1 MGKKGK
7 LIVSLGIAVG
17 ALVITPCSFSCIF
30 HGSGSS
36 SFLNCC
42 ETSISVENWFSF
54 WITFLAGAASVAVA
68 VIALNISTNTEKAR
82 IKDRLNIERLYFIP
96 TKVVMPLSMD
106 APMLTAYMPRDIALL
121 NDAHVCKVDCKYDN
135 DNSISLEV
143 HEHLDVCAPHFT
155 MEVSANGK
163 KEIIDMIEHWK
174 VHSGTDDDNQN
185 KLDISLA
192 ACYRGLNYHGGIVTY
207 GVEIRFWLKYFD
219 DEHIDILNSSAKTLS
234 TKELQLLLA
243 NSGLDYTALGK

>member
-7 LIVSLGIAVG
+7 LIISLVIALGV
-17 ALVITPCSFSCIF
+17 LVITPYLFSCIF

-36 SFLNCC
+36 SFLNFP

-54 WITFLAGAASVAVA
+54 WITFLAGTASVVVA
-68 VIALNISTNTEKAR
+68 VIALHISTNTEKAR
-82 IKDRLNIERLYFIP
+82 IEDRLNTERLYFIP
-96 TKVVMPLSMD
+96 TKVVMPLSLD
-106 APMLTAYMPRDIALL
+106 APVLTAYMPRDLALL
-121 NDAHVCKVDCKYDN
+121 NDVHVCKVDCKYDN

-185 KLDISLA
+185 KLDISL
-192 ACYRGLNYHGGIVTY
+192 VT
-207 GVEIRFWLKYFD
+207 IF
-219 DEHIDILNSSAKTLS
+219 
-234 TKELQLLLA
+234 
-243 NSGLDYTALGK
+243 